1 MTEET
6 KTMITILKR
15 TAKFF
20 VSLLEKWER
29 GEKI

>member
-1 MTEET
+1 MGDDT
-6 KTMITILKR
+6 KVWLRILKR

-29 GEKI
+29 GEQV